1 MREGADVDVL
11 LHIAEGMDLIC
22 WNARFLK
29 VAGWMFGESPES
41 NEAQGPFCPAISLT

>member
-1 MREGADVDVL
+1 MRDGVDVEVL

-41 NEAQGPFCPAISLT
+41 NEALRAFCPAISLT